1 MHFRKDM
8 KEEEKNQTK
17 NLKRR
22 RKVLEDVHII
32 HVFHR
37 FVCDLKLLL
46 LHNARQNRTATVI
59 DKNKRNE
66 KVSTICCVHLSS
78 LYKF

>member
-1 MHFRKDM
+1 MWK
-8 KEEEKNQTK
+8 KKKKQNK
-17 NLKRR
+17 NLKKR

-46 LHNARQNRTATVI
+46 LYNARQNRTATVI

-66 KVSTICCVHLSS
+66 KVLTICCVHLSS